1 MATQKHRKGYFKK
14 SIHKY
19 TLTAYISLRKS
30 QERVTNKELAKE
42 LGLKERTFYTYKK
55 TGKVPKK
62 SSIKLMNE
70 FNKTFV
76 TVGGKLNK
84 QGQIFYKAVEKIR
97 KDESRKKGVKQLTA
111 KEMTK
116 LKTQKQKI
124 TFVDELGN
132 IFEAFYERRQETHEE
147 DLR

>member
-14 SIHKY
+14 KVHKY

-42 LGLKERTFYTYKK
+42 LNLKLRTFYNYKK

-62 SSIKLMNE
+62 SSIKLTNQ
-70 FNKTFV
+70 FSKQFV
-76 TVGGKLNK
+76 TVGGRLNR
-84 QGQIFYKAVEKIR
+84 QGQLFYKIVEKIR
-97 KDESRKKGVKQLTA
+97 KDESKKKGIKQLT
-111 KEMTK
+111 TK
-116 LKTQKQKI
+116 QIQRLAKQKEKV

-132 IFEAFYERRQETHEE
+132 IFEAFYQARQKQK
-147 DLR
+147 